1 MRNRGWR
8 RKKDFYKAI
17 RKRKIDLQVNSWDFT
32 VYNNPIKPNYYH
44 PNYKPKYGIY
54 DNIHQYGKNKI
65 HCSCSMCSAKTRNKG
80 NRRLK
85 HGNYYPS
92 INYKISEKKKV
103 DSMNYKINEYEN
115 NDI

>member
-17 RKRKIDLQVNSWDFT
+17 RKRKIDLDCTWWSEVHADFMNFN
-32 VYNNPIKPNYYH
+32 VSGGF
-44 PNYKPKYGIY
+44 YK
-54 DNIHQYGKNKI
+54 NLHQYSKNKI
-65 HCSCSMCSAKTRNKG
+65 HCSCPNCSAKTRNKG
-80 NRRLK
+80 KRRFK
-85 HGNYYPS
+85 HGNYSPS